1 MHHSFFSKMPKGCTC
16 PLSALGVWLALS
28 VGQTMAQEGVP
39 PIKAAVQSAMKSHK
53 LPGAVVWI
61 EREGKAEHWA
71 QGERAEAPSKEAL
84 TEDTIFDAASLTKVV
99 ATTPSVML
107 LIEQGKVVP
116 DAPVKTYIAEFT
128 GEGRDAIT
136 VRHLLTHTSGLPPGI
151 PKEPAWT
158 GYDEG
163 IRRACASVPD
173 PSPGHVF
180 RYSDVNFILL
190 GEVVRKVSGQTL
202 DVYAKEHVF
211 TPLKMLDTGFKPDAA
226 LLPRIAPTEKDENG
240 VMLRGVVHDPTSRRM
255 GGVAGHAG
263 LFLTAA
269 DLARYARM
277 MLTGKLEG
285 VRLFKAETLKLM
297 TTPQTPMT
305 VFERRGFGWD
315 IDSKYSRPRGKDF
328 PLGSFGHTGFT
339 GTALWIDPGSRSF
352 YVFLSSRLYPDGKGD
367 VRDLYEEVGTLSARA
382 LQVKAPPT
390 IFKRAENE
398 VPTVL
403 NGIDVLKRNGFAQL
417 KGLRLGLITNHTG
430 IDNERHATID
440 MLANAPGLKLRA
452 LFSPEHGIRGVL
464 DQDKIDD
471 GKDEKS
477 GLPVF
482 SLYGERTAPTEEQMK
497 NLDALVFDIQD
508 MGCRFYTYV
517 ATMKNCLEAAAKAGK
532 QFIVLDRV
540 NPVRGDLV
548 EGPVEVAKLEMVAC
562 HNIPLRH
569 GMTAGEMAMMFN
581 AESHLHAKLSV
592 VQVQGWQRNQ
602 WFDETG
608 LPWLNPSPNMR
619 NLNAA
624 SVYSGIGIL
633 EFAISVGRGT
643 DSPFELIG
651 APYVNDLQ
659 LAAEMNRLGLPG
671 VRFVPQRFTP
681 ATSVFEKK
689 ECGGVRLIITD
700 RDAMRPVELGLALG
714 HTLHRLYP
722 KDFDMVKFNRLM
734 LDPPAI
740 DAIKKDKTWKEIAK
754 RWSEASAQ
762 FAERRKAFLLY

>member
-1 MHHSFFSKMPKGCTC
+1 MRLLPAILLIASLLEAHALAFEGAEKM
-16 PLSALGVWLALS
+16 
-28 VGQTMAQEGVP
+28 
-39 PIKAAVQSAMKSHK
+39 KAAVQAAIKDHK

-61 EREGKAEHWA
+61 EREGKTEHWA
-71 QGERAEAPSKEAL
+71 QGTRALKPAKEEL
-84 TEDTIFDAASLTKVV
+84 TENTIFDAASLTKVV

-107 LIEQGKVVP
+107 LIEQGKVLL
-116 DAPVKTYIAEFT
+116 DAPAKVYIPEFT
-128 GEGRDAIT
+128 GAGRDTIT

-151 PKEPAWT
+151 SKEPEWT
-158 GYDEG
+158 GYEAG
-163 IRRACASVPD
+163 IRKACAAVPD
-173 PSPGHVF
+173 PLPGHVF

-190 GEVVRKVSGQTL
+190 GEVVRRVSGKPL
-202 DVYAKEHVF
+202 DLFAKEHVF
-211 TPLKMLDTGFKPDAA
+211 TPLKMMDTGFKPDAS
-226 LLPRIAPTEKDENG
+226 LLPRIAPTEVDERG
-240 VMLRGVVHDPTSRRM
+240 EMLRGVVHDPTSRKM

-263 LFLTAA
+263 LFTTTS

-277 MLTGKLEG
+277 MLTGELEG
-285 VRLFKAETLKLM
+285 VRLFKPETLKLM
-297 TTPQTPMT
+297 TAPQTPIT
-305 VFERRGFGWD
+305 VYERRGLGWD
-315 IDSKYSRPRGKDF
+315 IDSKYSRPRGKAF
-328 PLGSFGHTGFT
+328 PLGTFGHTGFT
-339 GTALWIDPGSRSF
+339 GTALWIDPGSKSF
-352 YVFLSSRLYPDGKGD
+352 YVFLSSRLHPDGKGD
-367 VRDLYEEVGTLSARA
+367 VRDLYEEIGTLAAKA
-382 LQVKAPPT
+382 LKSTGPPT

-440 MLANAPGLKLRA
+440 MLAHAPGIQLRA

-464 DQDKIDD
+464 DQEKIDD

-482 SLYGERTAPTEEQMK
+482 SLYGDRTAPTAEQMK

-517 ATMKNCLEAAAKAGK
+517 ATMKNCLGAAAKAGK

-540 NPVRGDLV
+540 NPVRGDHI
-548 EGPVEVAKLEMVAC
+548 EGPVAVAKLEMVAC
-562 HNIPLRH
+562 HSIPLMH
-569 GMTAGEMAMMFN
+569 GMTAGELAQMFN
-581 AESHLHAKLSV
+581 AESQLHAQLV
-592 VQVQGWQRNQ
+592 VVPVQGWQRNQ
-602 WFDETG
+602 WFDESG
-608 LPWLNPSPNMR
+608 LPWINPSPNMR

-624 SVYSGIGIL
+624 SLYPGIGML

-651 APYVNDLQ
+651 APYIDDLQ
-659 LAAEMNRLGLPG
+659 LAAEMNRLSLPG

-681 ATSVFEKK
+681 TTSVFEKK
-689 ECGGVRLIITD
+689 LCGGVRLIITD
-700 RDAMRPVELGLALG
+700 REALRPVELGLALG
-714 HTLHRLYP
+714 HTIHRLYS

-734 LDPPAI
+734 LDQKAI
-740 DAIKKDKTWKEIAK
+740 DAIKDGKPWKEIAK
-754 RWSEASAQ
+754 RWSEASAS

>member
-1 MHHSFFSKMPKGCTC
+1 MRLFPAI
-16 PLSALGVWLALS
+16 LVVAALIETHALAF
-28 VGQTMAQEGVP
+28 EGAEK
-39 PIKAAVQSAMKSHK
+39 IKSAVQTAIKDHK

-71 QGERAEAPSKEAL
+71 QGQLVLKPASEELK
-84 TEDTIFDAASLTKVV
+84 EDTIFDAASLTKVV

-107 LIEQGKVVP
+107 LIDQGKVVL
-116 DAPVKTYIAEFT
+116 DAPLKTYIREFT

-136 VRHLLTHTSGLPPGI
+136 VRHLMTHTSGLPPGI

-158 GYDEG
+158 GYDAG
-163 IRRACASVPD
+163 IRRACAAVPD
-173 PSPGHVF
+173 PLPGHVF

-190 GEVVRKVSGQTL
+190 GEVVHRVSGTPL
-202 DVYAKEHVF
+202 DIFAKEHVF
-211 TPLKMLDTGFKPDAA
+211 APLKMMDTRFKPDAT
-226 LLPRIAPTEKDENG
+226 LVPRIAPTEVDEKG
-240 VMLRGVVHDPTSRRM
+240 EMLRGAVHDPTSRKM

-263 LFLTAA
+263 LFTTAS

-277 MLTGKLEG
+277 MLTGELEG
-285 VRLFKAETLKLM
+285 VRLFRPEMLKLM
-297 TTPQTPMT
+297 TTPQTPIT
-305 VFERRGFGWD
+305 VYERRGVGWD
-315 IDSKYSRPRGKDF
+315 IDSKFSRPRGKGF

-339 GTALWIDPGSRSF
+339 GTALWIDPGSKSF

-367 VRDLYEEVGTLSARA
+367 VRDLYEEVGTLAARA
-382 LQVKAPPT
+382 LKANGAST

-430 IDNERHATID
+430 IDNQRHATID
-440 MLANAPGLKLRA
+440 ILTDAPGIKLRA

-464 DQDKIDD
+464 DQEKIDD
-471 GKDEKS
+471 SKDEKT

-482 SLYGERTAPTEEQMK
+482 SLYGARTAPTAEQMK

-508 MGCRFYTYV
+508 MGCRFYTYA

-540 NPVRGDLV
+540 NPVRGDRI
-548 EGPVEVAKLEMVAC
+548 EGPVTVAKLEMVAC
-562 HNIPLRH
+562 HNIPLMH
-569 GMTAGEMAMMFN
+569 GMTAGELAQMFN
-581 AESHLHAKLSV
+581 AESKMNAKLVV

-602 WFDETG
+602 WFDATA
-608 LPWLNPSPNMR
+608 LPWINPSPNMR

-624 SVYSGIGIL
+624 SLYPGIGML

-643 DSPFELIG
+643 DSPFEVIG
-651 APYVNDLQ
+651 APYIDDIQ

-671 VRFVPQRFTP
+671 VRFVPYHFMPT
-681 ATSVFEKK
+681 TSVFEKK
-689 ECGGVRLIITD
+689 GCGGVRLIITD
-700 RDAMRPVELGLALG
+700 REALRPVELGLALG
-714 HTLHRLYP
+714 HTIHRLYS

-734 LDPPAI
+734 LDQAAI
-740 DAIKKDKTWKEIAK
+740 DAIKNGKPWKEIAK
-754 RWSEASAQ
+754 RWSEASSA